1 MMIDSY
7 NNRSKV
13 SCCKEKVV
21 SFLLFEYNVP
31 VSLTVAA
38 KDISAVNCTRSP
50 RDIKRNDVNRSV
62 SSGHKKRAV
71 KRTRSARDIKRS
83 AVNRTR
89 SAWDIK

>member
-38 KDISAVNCTRSP
+38 KDIT
-50 RDIKRNDVNRSV
+50 
-62 SSGHKKRAV
+62 
-71 KRTRSARDIKRS
+71 
-83 AVNRTR
+83 
-89 SAWDIK
+89 